1 MVIGLFLM
9 YFFGMLCGALFT
21 FYFISIDK
29 TIIMLKPD
37 ETYIKKEALELLQKA
52 YRHVKKNIDPDIDE

>member
-1 MVIGLFLM
+1 MIISLILM
-9 YFFGMLCGALFT
+9 YLFGMLSGALFT
-21 FYFISIDK
+21 FYFISMDK

-37 ETYIKKEALELLQKA
+37 ETYIKKDTLELLQKA